1 MMNAFQAI
9 APDLSSGR
17 LLGASMLRYGQAFK
31 DTLDFVRPSKGFL
44 RRLEQVV
51 LYGDRSTSDAGAVFI
66 TRPFYPAA
74 RNAAGDGGSRPA
86 HIGFAG
92 RCTDHVNPI
101 RNKGCCTAPAS
112 EPKGTTSVSCCNRA
126 AANGGRSWFLVST
139 KSTLRP
145 ERRSIRSCACPSPS
159 RCADCDGTRLCPS
172 LRSVTL
178 RFCFAHANEPRRA
191 PYFRR
196 SAGLT
201 VSGSIHHD

>member
-31 DTLDFVRPSKGFL
+31 DTLDFARPSKGFL

-74 RNAAGDGGSRPA
+74 CNAAGHGGPRPASFFTARRDADGGDSIRDN
-86 HIGFAG
+86 GFG
-92 RCTDHVNPI
+92 
-101 RNKGCCTAPAS
+101 AS
-112 EPKGTTSVSCCNRA
+112 EAAQPKDATSCSSCDRATTH
-126 AANGGRSWFLVST
+126 GGRPGGLVAT
-139 KSTLRP
+139 QSTLRT
-145 ERRSIRSCACPSPS
+145 EKCTIGCCAGVDPS
-159 RCADCDGTRLCPS
+159 RCPDRDGARLCPS
-172 LRSVTL
+172 LRCVTL